1 MKRKSKLRFAIGHRD
16 DAGIDITNK
25 KRITIFGN
33 SCECIDTGI
42 TNLNLKRGYCG
53 FICLRSRY
61 SDKPLLVQS
70 PCIDAGYTGEI
81 HIWVRNLS
89 GLEFTLLPDVSYFQL
104 YVVKIRPWR
113 KNEVVVENKHP
124 RGNTRCTTR

>member
-25 KRITIFGN
+25 NVPQYSAIVVSHRHWHNKLELKTRI
-33 SCECIDTGI
+33 
-42 TNLNLKRGYCG
+42 
-53 FICLRSRY
+53 LRFHLSAVTLQH
-61 SDKPLLVQS
+61 KPLLVQS

-89 GLEFTLLPDVSYFQL
+89 SLEFTLLPDVSYFQL